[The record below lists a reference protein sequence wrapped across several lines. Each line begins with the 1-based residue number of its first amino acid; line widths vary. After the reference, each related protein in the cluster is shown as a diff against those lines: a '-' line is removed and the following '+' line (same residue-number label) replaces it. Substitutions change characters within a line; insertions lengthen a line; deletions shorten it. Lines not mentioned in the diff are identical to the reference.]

1 MRKNGRLFIVLGV
14 GLACLAVAL
23 AFLMFRNTNQ
33 SKAVEKAPAPV
44 HVVVA
49 AKPIAPHQI
58 IQEADLT
65 DETVDKDLLTGG
77 EIFSKSEVIGQ
88 APKAGL
94 VKGQRIKR
102 ADLEVS
108 GLTNDIEK
116 GMRAVT
122 VPVDQLQLAGGL
134 LREQDYVDVVFSV
147 KVNLLYVLPSKP
159 LELDTGTAADQTTVQ
174 AALPVSPPSDPAAYA
189 YPGEAGSRFKI
200 ENPDK
205 KGDPLAKVVLQDLK
219 VLRVVGAPTAQAQ
232 QTQQQQQQQ
241 QATAEANQVLVVLQ
255 MTDEQAEVMK
265 FILDNGASFT
275 FAVRAKDD
283 HEKANTSGITYDLL
297 VTNYQLP
304 APKSVR
310 MPGEKQP

>member
-77 EIFSKSEVIGQ
+77 EIFAKSEVIGQ

-122 VPVDQLQLAGGL
+122 VPVDQLQLSGGL

-174 AALPVSPPSDPAAYA
+174 AALPVSPPNDPAAYP

-219 VLRVVGAPTAQAQ
+219 VLRVVGAPSAQAQ
-232 QTQQQQQQQ
+232 QQQQQQQQ
-241 QATAEANQVLVVLQ
+241 QANAAANQVLVVLQ